1 MDTYRRVASVVA
13 ASSQKDVE
21 DAEMQPT
28 DESVPLRYVRAS
40 MRHAAS
46 LVIAAY
52 CVVTQPVTVPCHC
65 CSCGWLVRDR
75 QLSMQ
80 GLAQQ
85 C

>member
-1 MDTYRRVASVVA
+1 MMIKRPGKMDTYRRVASVVA

-40 MRHAAS
+40 MRHAAP

-52 CVVTQPVTVPCHC
+52 CVVTQPVAVP
-65 CSCGWLVRDR
+65 SLLFLWLV
-75 QLSMQ
+75 
-80 GLAQQ
+80 GA
-85 C
+85 